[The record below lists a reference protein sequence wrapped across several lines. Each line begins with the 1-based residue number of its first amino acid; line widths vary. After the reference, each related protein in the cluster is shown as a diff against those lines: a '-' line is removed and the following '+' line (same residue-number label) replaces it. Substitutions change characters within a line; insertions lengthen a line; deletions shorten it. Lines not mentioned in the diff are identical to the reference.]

1 MKENFVFCVFRQIFF
16 MIILRGFTVIVIQT
30 RFCKLFKSLIYKNSI
45 YEFVNYSTLFDIC
58 RKCLNQW

>member
-1 MKENFVFCVFRQIFF
+1 MKENFVICVFHQIFF
-16 MIILRGFTVIVIQT
+16 MIILRGFTLFVTQE
-30 RFCKLFKSLIYKNSI
+30 RFSKFFQVLIYKNSI